1 MSHGVAAAYD
11 PSSFQNTRITYH
23 RYPTTAKV
31 PPTEDDI
38 KGFITIVKKCLATSA
53 EGGFTDTEICVHCHY
68 GFNRS
73 GFMLCCWLVEMEGYS
88 VHEAL
93 EAFKFARP
101 SGIRHI
107 RTPPPQHD

>member
-11 PSSFQNTRITYH
+11 PLSFQNTRINYH

-31 PPTEDDI
+31 PPMEEDI
-38 KGFITIVKKCLATSA
+38 RGFIAIVKDCLEMSIA
-53 EGGFTDTEICVHCHY
+53 EGYTDTEICVHCHY

-73 GFMLCCWLVEMEGYS
+73 GFVICCWLVEMEGYT

-101 SGIRHI
+101 NGIRHI
-107 RTPPPQHD
+107 RITS